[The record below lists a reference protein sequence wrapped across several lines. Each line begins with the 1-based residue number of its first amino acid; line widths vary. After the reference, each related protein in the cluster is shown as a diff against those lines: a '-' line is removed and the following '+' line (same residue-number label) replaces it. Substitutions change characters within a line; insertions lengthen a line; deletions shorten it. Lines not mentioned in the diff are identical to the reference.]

1 MRVVIAPDKF
11 KGSLTAREAAEAVAE
26 GLRRALPDVETVVL
40 PVADGGEGTVD
51 AALGAGYEPRRVE
64 VAGPTGEPVE
74 ALFALRGQVAVVEM
88 AEASGLRR
96 LPGGVPAP
104 LTATTRGTGELV
116 LAALDASA
124 GRLVLGIGGSATT
137 DGGAGMAQALGA
149 RLLDRA
155 GRELPPGGAALRDLD
170 RLDSSGLDPR
180 LGGLEVVIASD
191 VDNPLTGPRGAAAV
205 YGPQKGATPADV
217 PVLDAGLTRWAEV
230 LRRDLGADVADR
242 PGAGAAGGLG
252 AGCLALLDARL
263 VPGIDLLLDVV
274 GFADAVAGA
283 DLVVTGEGS
292 LDEQSL
298 HGKAPVGVAAAAWAA
313 GVPVVALV
321 GRLQVARDRLRAAG
335 IDEAHAILEIEPDTS
350 RAQAEARVL
359 LSRLAEELGRRLGKG
374 RPTTADRGRPPAW
387 PG

>member
-1 MRVVIAPDKF
+1 MRVVISPDKF

-26 GLRRALPDVETVVL
+26 GLRRALPDVATVVL

-51 AALGAGYEPRRVE
+51 AALGAGYEPRRVG
-64 VAGPTGEPVE
+64 VTGPTGETVE
-74 ALFALRGQVAVVEM
+74 ALFALRGRDAVAEM

-116 LAALDASA
+116 LAVLDAAA

-170 RLDSSGLDPR
+170 RLDTSGLDPR
-180 LGGLEVVIASD
+180 LAGLEVVVASD

-217 PVLDAGLTRWAEV
+217 AVLDAGLTRWAEV

-252 AGCLALLDARL
+252 AGCLALLGARL

-292 LDEQSL
+292 LDDQSL
-298 HGKAPVGVAAAAWAA
+298 SGKAPMGVAAAARAA

-321 GRLQVARDRLRAAG
+321 GRLQVEPDRLRAAG
-335 IDEAHAILEIEPDTS
+335 IAEARAILEIEPDVG

-359 LSRLAEELGRRLGKG
+359 LSRLAEELGRRLGRG
-374 RPTTADRGRPPAW
+374 GPDVRRTAASPA
-387 PG
+387 